1 MNIVRDALV
10 IVVLLAAASG
20 CTTSTTKVIDKRY
33 NPENGLITA
42 TASKYQFLHVNW
54 GQNDIGSVAQKNGI
68 RYVLSVKHHQ
78 SGLPFFL
85 NKQMVTIFG
94 FSNKESLDKWKANQR
109 AMDFPENS
117 LEEQAIK
124 KLSQPQIKASP

>member
-10 IVVLLAAASG
+10 IVVLLAAGSG
-20 CTTSTTKVIDKRY
+20 CTTTTKVVGGRF
-33 NPENGLITA
+33 NAENGLITA
-42 TASKYQFLHVNW
+42 SASKYRVLHVNW
-54 GQNDIGSVAQKNGI
+54 GQNDIGAIAQKNGI
-68 RYVLSVKHHQ
+68 RYVLSAKHHQ

-85 NKQMVTIFG
+85 NKQMVTVFG